1 MCIQGFRHWHLVFNF
16 VMFQDAIENANMLL
30 EYHLSHLKQVEALK
44 QEKLE
49 IDQQLRTFHHSGT
62 RDSGPNGSYDGEMRG
77 GGGWRGDRGRGRGGR
92 GRGGYRGRNYGGFR

>member
-1 MCIQGFRHWHLVFNF
+1 MCIQGFHLWHLVFNF

-62 RDSGPNGSYDGEMRG
+62 RDSVPNGSYDGEMRG
-77 GGGWRGDRGRGRGGR
+77 GGGWRGDRGRG
-92 GRGGYRGRNYGGFR
+92 GYRGRNYGGFR